1 MTGDKILRVRKKRKM
16 TWMDAPGFSSRNK
29 GYNSVTLKSIID
41 KTELPVC
48 IVEKKELPVCIVEKK
63 ELPVCIVEKKELP
76 TICFIG
82 C

>member
-1 MTGDKILRVRKKRKM
+1 M

>member
-1 MTGDKILRVRKKRKM
+1 M

-29 GYNSVTLKSIID
+29 GYNSATLKSIID

-63 ELPVCIVEKKELP
+63 RTSNDLLYWMLS
-76 TICFIG
+76 F
-82 C
+82 